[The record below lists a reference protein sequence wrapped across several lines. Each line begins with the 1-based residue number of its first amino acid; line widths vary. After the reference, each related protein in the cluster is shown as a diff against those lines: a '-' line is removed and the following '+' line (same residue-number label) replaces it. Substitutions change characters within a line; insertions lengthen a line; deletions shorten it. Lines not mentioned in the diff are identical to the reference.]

1 MTFIKKLFPKK
12 PKGSGPKDLTLLK
25 HWPILVI
32 LLASLFLLRWFFKP
46 GFPETHDGQLYL
58 ARFANFYLAFRDK
71 HFPVRWAPNLEYKF
85 GYPVFNFN
93 YYTPFI
99 IGLIA
104 TILGADFE
112 SGLKFVIFVSFF
124 IGGLFWYL
132 LFKKRLSKSA
142 GLASALVYLTAPY
155 QMLDILVRC
164 SIGEIV
170 SLGLLPMMLWLI
182 DRLVKKANRLNF
194 LLTTLG
200 LAFFSIT
207 HNIIFFFSTPVLFV
221 FALFNYKTAKKFS
234 LKKLAPFLISF
245 LLAVGLTQFFWTPA
259 MLEKKY
265 TNIDQ
270 LDQMN
275 SEYLDHFPTFKQLIY
290 SPWGNGYSYKG
301 PDDQMSFQIGPVHW
315 LISILAISFIM
326 FDYLKLKKLNY
337 LKLFYILL
345 FTLSVFFLSSAS
357 IPIWKAL
364 PLVNY
369 VQFPWRLLTFATLAS
384 AGLAGYLTKR
394 LPKLSFSLVILSLIY
409 ITYLVKPAGWFDH
422 DDHFYFEFPF
432 NTSIMSANTPIWFNE
447 NHNIFLNIGNMND
460 LQGVSSFREVS
471 WKTQKHVYEI
481 NAPKDTEVLERT
493 MYFPGWEV
501 EVDGAK
507 VDIDYQ
513 KPDYPGLI
521 TFKVPAGKHTIVTRF
536 TENTPARILGNSLS
550 LVSLAVFLILLKS
563 NKFIKKS

>member
-1 MTFIKKLFPKK
+1 MKYIKKFIKI
-12 PKGSGPKDLTLLK
+12 LK
-25 HWPILVI
+25 NNWPILVI
-32 LLASLFLLRWFFKP
+32 LAVSLFLLRWFIKP

-58 ARFANFYLAFRDK
+58 ARFANFYLAFRDN
-71 HFPVRWAPNLEYKF
+71 HFPVRWAPNLQYKF

-93 YYTPFI
+93 YYTPFA

-104 TILGADFE
+104 TTLGADFE
-112 SGLKFVIFVSFF
+112 TGLKFVIFLSFF

-132 LFKKRLSKSA
+132 LLKKKLSKSA
-142 GLASALVYLTAPY
+142 GLVSALVYLTAPY

-170 SLGLLPMMLWLI
+170 SLGLLPFMLWSI
-182 DRLVKKANRLNF
+182 DRLVTKFNKLNF
-194 LLTTLG
+194 SITTLG

-207 HNIIFFFSTPVLFV
+207 HNIIFFFSTPVLFL
-221 FALFNYKTAKKFS
+221 FAIFTGLNQKKFN
-234 LKKLAPFLISF
+234 LKKLTPFLVSF
-245 LLAVGLTQFFWTPA
+245 LLAAGLTQFFWTPA
-259 MLEKKY
+259 LLEKKY

-275 SEYLDHFPTFKQLIY
+275 TEYLDHFPTFKQLIY
-290 SPWGNGYSYKG
+290 SPWGNGYSFKG

-315 LISILAISFIM
+315 LISILAIGFFI
-326 FDYLKLKKLNY
+326 FKYQKSKKLDY
-337 LKLFYILL
+337 YQLFFSLL
-345 FTLSVFFLSSAS
+345 FIASVFFLTPAS
-357 IPIWKAL
+357 IPIWKFL

-384 AGLAGYLTKR
+384 AGLAGFLAKK
-394 LPKLSFSLVILSLIY
+394 LPKVSWLLVILNLVY

-447 NHNIFLNIGNMND
+447 IHNIDLNIGKIND
-460 LQGVSSFREVS
+460 LNGISSFKELS
-471 WKTQKHVYEI
+471 WKTDEHVYQI
-481 NAPKDTEVLERT
+481 NAARDTEVLERT

-501 EVDGAK
+501 EIDGSRAE
-507 VDIDYQ
+507 IDYQ

-521 TFKVPAGKHTIVTRF
+521 TFKVPVGKHTIVSRF
-536 TENTPARILGNSLS
+536 TENTPARILGNSVS
-550 LVSLAVFLILLKS
+550 IVSLLTFLIILKS
-563 NKFIKKS
+563 KKIFT

>member
-1 MTFIKKLFPKK
+1 MNKFSLTKINFKKIIKAY
-12 PKGSGPKDLTLLK
+12 
-25 HWPILVI
+25 WPILLI
-32 LLASLFLLRWFFKP
+32 LAVSLFLLRWFIKP

-93 YYTPFI
+93 YYTPFV

-104 TILGADFE
+104 TTLGADFE
-112 SGLKFVIFVSFF
+112 TGLKFVILLSFF

-132 LFKKRLSKSA
+132 LFKKKLSKSA
-142 GLASALVYLTAPY
+142 GLVSALVYLSAPY

-170 SLGLLPMMLWLI
+170 AMGILPFLLWTI
-182 DRLVKKANRLNF
+182 DRLITKLNKLNF
-194 LLTTLG
+194 VITTLG
-200 LAFFSIT
+200 LAFLAIT
-207 HNIIFFFSTPVLFV
+207 HNIIFFFSTPVLFL
-221 FALFNYKTAKKFS
+221 FAFFTSLNLKKFNP
-234 LKKLAPFLISF
+234 KKLYPFIISF
-245 LLAVGLTQFFWTPA
+245 LLAAGLTQFFWTPA
-259 MLEKKY
+259 LLEKKY

-275 SEYLDHFPTFKQLIY
+275 HEYLDHFPTYKQLIY
-290 SPWGNGYSYKG
+290 SPWGTGYSYKG
-301 PDDQMSFQIGPVHW
+301 SNDQMSFQLGPIHW
-315 LISILAISFIM
+315 LISILAIIFIA
-326 FDYLKLKKLNY
+326 FNYKKSKKLDY
-337 LKLFYILL
+337 SKLFYSSL
-345 FTLSVFFLSSAS
+345 FILSVFFLTSAS

-369 VQFPWRLLTFATLAS
+369 VQFPWRLLTFATLAA
-384 AGLAGYLTKR
+384 AGLAGILSKYK
-394 LPKLSFSLVILSLIY
+394 PKLTWFLVILSLIY
-409 ITYLVKPAGWFDH
+409 VSFLVKPAGWFDH

-447 NHNIFLNIGNMND
+447 IHNIDLDIGKIND
-460 LQGVSSFREVS
+460 LQAISSFKELT
-471 WKTQKHVYEI
+471 WKTQEHVYQI
-481 NAPKDTEVLERT
+481 DAARDTEVLERT

-501 EVDGAK
+501 EIDGIK
-507 VDIDYQ
+507 TTIDYQ

-536 TENTPARILGNSLS
+536 TENTPARVLGNSLS
-550 LVSLAVFLILLKS
+550 LLSLTIFLILLKS
-563 NKFIKKS
+563 NKLLKKS